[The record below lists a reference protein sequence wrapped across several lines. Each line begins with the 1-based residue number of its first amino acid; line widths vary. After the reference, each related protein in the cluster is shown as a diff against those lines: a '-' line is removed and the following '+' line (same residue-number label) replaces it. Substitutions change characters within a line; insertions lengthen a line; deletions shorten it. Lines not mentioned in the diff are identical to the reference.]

1 MFASVFL
8 IRQFIMQSSPL
19 LENLIE
25 HLRCLPGVGPK
36 SAQRM
41 AYHLL
46 QRDRSGGMNLAGA
59 LTEAMSKIGHCTHCR
74 TFTEEES
81 CAICNN
87 PRRQNSGFLCVV
99 EQPSD
104 IPAIEQT
111 GQFSGRYF
119 VLMGHLSPLDGI
131 GPKEIGLDLLQKRLQ
146 HESFYEVILATNPTV
161 EGEATANYI
170 AEMCFQHNIKVSRIA
185 HGIPIGGE
193 LETVDGTTLSHS
205 LIGRREI
212 QL

>member
-74 TFTEEES
+74 TL
-81 CAICNN
+81 
-87 PRRQNSGFLCVV
+87 RKKRVV
-99 EQPSD
+99 
-104 IPAIEQT
+104 
-111 GQFSGRYF
+111 QFVIIQDDKIRVFF
-119 VLMGHLSPLDGI
+119 VLWNSLPIFRLLSKQGNFPGD
-131 GPKEIGLDLLQKRLQ
+131 
-146 HESFYEVILATNPTV
+146 IL
-161 EGEATANYI
+161 
-170 AEMCFQHNIKVSRIA
+170 C
-185 HGIPIGGE
+185 
-193 LETVDGTTLSHS
+193 
-205 LIGRREI
+205 
-212 QL
+212 

>member
-1 MFASVFL
+1 MNIYAVY
-8 IRQFIMQSSPL
+8 
-19 LENLIE
+19 
-25 HLRCLPGVGPK
+25 PGVGPK

-111 GQFSGRYF
+111 GQFSG
-119 VLMGHLSPLDGI
+119 D
-131 GPKEIGLDLLQKRLQ
+131 
-146 HESFYEVILATNPTV
+146 IL
-161 EGEATANYI
+161 
-170 AEMCFQHNIKVSRIA
+170 C
-185 HGIPIGGE
+185 
-193 LETVDGTTLSHS
+193 
-205 LIGRREI
+205 
-212 QL
+212 